1 MKILIA
7 CEYSGIVRD
16 AFTAKG
22 HDAWSCDILPT
33 ETKGNHIQGNVLDY
47 LNKGWDMMIAHPPC
61 TYLSNAG
68 SRWLFKNK
76 LLNQKRYKKG
86 LEAKAFFLTLL
97 EANIYKICVEN
108 PTPIKIFNLPKS
120 STSVQPYEFGHPFS
134 KKTLLWLK
142 NLPPLISTNIVS
154 KYETFLPSNT
164 GFGKRKGHKHNIKKI
179 PKNYNKE
186 HSKFWT
192 GIAEAMADQWG

>member
-16 AFTAKG
+16 AFAAKG

-76 LLNQKRYKKG
+76 LINQERYKKG

-97 EANIYKICVEN
+97 EANIHKICVEN
-108 PTPIKIFNLPKS
+108 PTPIKIFNLPKN
-120 STSVQPYEFGHPFS
+120 STFVQPYEFGHPFS

-142 NLPPLISTNIVS
+142 NLPPLMSTNIIY

>member
-1 MKILIA
+1 MKVLVA

-16 AFTAKG
+16 AFFKKG

-33 ETKGNHIQGNVLDY
+33 ESKGNHIQGDVLEHLD
-47 LNKGWDMMIAHPPC
+47 KGWDLMIAHPPC

-76 LLNQKRYKKG
+76 ILNQERYKKG
-86 LEAKAFFLTLL
+86 LEAKAFFLNLL
-97 EANIYKICVEN
+97 EANIPKICIEN
-108 PTPIKIFNLPKS
+108 PTPIKIFNLPKN
-120 STSVQPYEFGHPFS
+120 STYVQPFEFGHPYS

-142 NLPPLISTNIVS
+142 NLPPLIATNIVV
-154 KYETFLPSNT
+154 KYQTFLPSNT
-164 GFGKRKGHKHNIKKI
+164 GLGKRKGHKYNIKKI
-179 PKNYNKE
+179 PKDYNKE

>member
-16 AFTAKG
+16 AFTSKG

-68 SRWLFKNK
+68 SRCLFKNK
-76 LLNQKRYKKG
+76 LINQERYKKG

-97 EANIYKICVEN
+97 EANIHKICIEN
-108 PTPIKIFNLPKS
+108 PTPIKIFNLPKN
-120 STSVQPYEFGHPFS
+120 STFVQ
-134 KKTLLWLK
+134 LK
-142 NLPPLISTNIVS
+142 SLDITEIHQIL
-154 KYETFLPSNT
+154 
-164 GFGKRKGHKHNIKKI
+164 
-179 PKNYNKE
+179 
-186 HSKFWT
+186 
-192 GIAEAMADQWG
+192 

>member
-76 LLNQKRYKKG
+76 LINQERYKKG

-97 EANIYKICVEN
+97 EANIHKICVEN
-108 PTPIKIFNLPKS
+108 PTPIKIFNLPKN
-120 STSVQPYEFGHPFS
+120 STFVQPYEFGHPFS

>member
-76 LLNQKRYKKG
+76 LIN
-86 LEAKAFFLTLL
+86 
-97 EANIYKICVEN
+97 
-108 PTPIKIFNLPKS
+108 KS
-120 STSVQPYEFGHPFS
+120 SSIPTKTFS
-134 KKTLLWLK
+134 K
-142 NLPPLISTNIVS
+142 
-154 KYETFLPSNT
+154 
-164 GFGKRKGHKHNIKKI
+164 
-179 PKNYNKE
+179 
-186 HSKFWT
+186 
-192 GIAEAMADQWG
+192 

>member
-1 MKILIA
+1 
-7 CEYSGIVRD
+7 
-16 AFTAKG
+16 
-22 HDAWSCDILPT
+22 
-33 ETKGNHIQGNVLDY
+33 
-47 LNKGWDMMIAHPPC
+47 MIAHPPC

-76 LLNQKRYKKG
+76 LINQERYKKG
-86 LEAKAFFLTLL
+86 LEAKAFFLKLL
-97 EANIYKICVEN
+97 EANIHKICVEN
-108 PTPIKIFNLPKS
+108 PTPIKIFNLPKN
-120 STSVQPYEFGHPFS
+120 STFVQPYEFGHPFS

-179 PKNYNKE
+179 SKNYNKE

>member
-76 LLNQKRYKKG
+76 LINQERYKKG

-97 EANIYKICVEN
+97 EANIHKICVEN
-108 PTPIKIFNLPKS
+108 PTPIKIFNLPKN
-120 STSVQPYEFGHPFS
+120 STFVQPYEFGHPFS

-142 NLPPLISTNIVS
+142 NLPPLMSTNIIY

>member
-16 AFTAKG
+16 AFTSKG

-76 LLNQKRYKKG
+76 LINQERYKKG
-86 LEAKAFFLTLL
+86 LEAKAFFLKLL
-97 EANIYKICVEN
+97 EANIHKICVEN
-108 PTPIKIFNLPKS
+108 PTPIKIFNLPKN
-120 STSVQPYEFGHPFS
+120 STFVQPYEFGHPFS

>member
-16 AFTAKG
+16 AFAAKG

-76 LLNQKRYKKG
+76 IINQERYKKG

-97 EANIYKICVEN
+97 EANIHKICVEN
-108 PTPIKIFNLPKS
+108 PTPIKIFNLPKN
-120 STSVQPYEFGHPFS
+120 STFVQPYEFGHPFS

-142 NLPPLISTNIVS
+142 NLPPLMSTNIIY